1 MNLRQTE
8 TFEKYVN
15 QFKSIVNRIENI
27 SDEDTVLLFTQ
38 GLKLK
43 TRLQVLNKHWPN
55 LEEVIIYAELGKLDF
70 FVFTS

>member
-43 TRLQVLNKHWPN
+43 TRLQVLNKH
-55 LEEVIIYAELGKLDF
+55 
-70 FVFTS
+70 